1 MIYLWLRDAAHPRRV
16 GRFRSHDMSAPHN
29 PSEQELMTAV
39 MGFYGTTM
47 QQVQS
52 FELVLAG
59 FVVAV
64 GLTPPSTPPADPEA
78 FLNEM
83 WKLVHKA
90 SAGRMRERLAG
101 KIPEDL
107 VTEIEALVSWRNFF
121 AHRYLRTRLVAAT
134 GELSLRASPEDLVEL
149 MRLQRAF
156 ADGSRRLH
164 EGTAAVLEKAAA
176 TGEMASVPPRALY
189 ASIEDSLKQM
199 VLAQPPRFESVEAT
213 PSGDAD

>member
-1 MIYLWLRDAAHPRRV
+1 
-16 GRFRSHDMSAPHN
+16 MSAPHDH
-29 PSEQELMTAV
+29 SEQELLTRV

-64 GLTPPSTPPADPEA
+64 GLAPPSSPPADPEA

-101 KIPEDL
+101 RIP
-107 VTEIEALVSWRNFF
+107 
-121 AHRYLRTRLVAAT
+121 RT
-134 GELSLRASPEDLVEL
+134 S
-149 MRLQRAF
+149 
-156 ADGSRRLH
+156 
-164 EGTAAVLEKAAA
+164 
-176 TGEMASVPPRALY
+176 
-189 ASIEDSLKQM
+189 
-199 VLAQPPRFESVEAT
+199 
-213 PSGDAD
+213 

>member
-1 MIYLWLRDAAHPRRV
+1 
-16 GRFRSHDMSAPHN
+16 
-29 PSEQELMTAV
+29 MTGV

-59 FVVAV
+59 LVVAV
-64 GLTPPSTPPADPEA
+64 GLMPPSNPPADPDE

-90 SAGRMRERLAG
+90 SAGRMRKRLAG
-101 KIPEDL
+101 NIPEDL
-107 VTEIEALVSWRNFF
+107 MTEIEALVSWRNFL
-121 AHRYLRTRLVAAT
+121 AHRYLRTRLAAAT

-149 MRLQRAF
+149 MRLQRAL
-156 ADGSRRLH
+156 AEGSQPLH
-164 EGTAAVLEKAAA
+164 EGTAAVLAKAVA
-176 TGEMASVPPRALY
+176 TREMASVPPRAVY
-189 ASIEDSLKQM
+189 AAIEDSLKRM
-199 VLAQPPRFESVEAT
+199 VLAQPPHFQSIEVT

>member
-1 MIYLWLRDAAHPRRV
+1 
-16 GRFRSHDMSAPHN
+16 
-29 PSEQELMTAV
+29 MTGV
-39 MGFYGTTM
+39 MGLYGTTM

-59 FVVAV
+59 LVVAI

-90 SAGRMRERLAG
+90 SAGRMRERLAD
-101 KIPEDL
+101 KIPEGL
-107 VTEIEALVSWRNFF
+107 MTEIEALVSWRNFL

-134 GELSLRASPEDLVEL
+134 GELSLGASPDDPVEL

-156 ADGSRRLH
+156 TDGSRRLH
-164 EGTAAVLEKAAA
+164 AGTAAVLEKAAA
-176 TGEMASVPPRALY
+176 TGEMASVPPRALH
-189 ASIEDSLKQM
+189 ASIEGSLTRM
-199 VLAQPPRFESVEAT
+199 VLAQPPRFESIEAT
-213 PSGDAD
+213 PSEDAD